1 MQLES
6 ISNRPS
12 NEVDSII
19 GTYSIQLMRKEY
31 TLQIAILLLL
41 LLLLLF
47 LFFYAPFKDHF

>member
-12 NEVDSII
+12 NEVDLII

-41 LLLLLF
+41 LLLLF